1 MEVMVS
7 LAVVAIALSALVK
20 SSGVNTSNMQY
31 LRDKTFAHWV
41 AMNKAAELRINK
53 VWASTGRSNGTSKMA
68 SREWHWTMI
77 IETTPDKDLRKY
89 VLEIRSDSQDENPL
103 TTLTGFM
110 GNPDV

>member
-1 MEVMVS
+1 MS

-41 AMNKAAELRINK
+41 AMNKATELRVNQI
-53 VWASTGRSNGTSKMA
+53 WASPGRSNGTTEMA
-68 SREWHWTMI
+68 SREWHWTMV
-77 IETTPDKDLRKY
+77 IEATADKNLRKY
-89 VLEIRSDSQDENPL
+89 SLEIRENSQDENPL

-110 GNPDV
+110 GSPNV